1 MRTVQNDNRVRLVV
15 LAAVISTTMVAGCAG
30 PQAFTQGQ
38 YADPEEIALLDDKWN
53 QSDMQL
59 VAKTVI
65 NSMEAWVGTV
75 GIDGKPV
82 VILERPKNRTSEHI
96 DMGALYDHVK
106 TALINSGRFTFL
118 DKAARQ
124 EIAEEYEYQG
134 SGYVDS
140 DEAQGPGQQK
150 AARFLLGGV
159 ITSNVQQVGKQ
170 KMIYYKATFE
180 LTDIKTTEIVWTDHK
195 EIAKKFRKQ
204 SIGF

>member
-1 MRTVQNDNRVRLVV
+1 MTVQSKKRAWLMVM
-15 LAAVISTTMVAGCAG
+15 AAVMTTTMVAGCGG
-30 PQAFTQGQ
+30 PRAFTKGH

-59 VAKTVI
+59 VTKTVI
-65 NSMEAWVGTV
+65 NSMEAWVGKAGV
-75 GIDGKPV
+75 DGKPV
-82 VILERPKNRTSEHI
+82 VVLEQPKNRTSEHI
-96 DMGALYDHVK
+96 DVSALYDHVK

-134 SGYVDS
+134 SGYVDAA
-140 DEAQGPGQQK
+140 EAEGPGQQK
-150 AARFLLGGV
+150 AAKFFLGGV
-159 ITSNVQQVGKQ
+159 ITSNVQQVGNQ

-180 LTDIKTTEIVWTDHK
+180 LTDIRTTEIVWTDHK